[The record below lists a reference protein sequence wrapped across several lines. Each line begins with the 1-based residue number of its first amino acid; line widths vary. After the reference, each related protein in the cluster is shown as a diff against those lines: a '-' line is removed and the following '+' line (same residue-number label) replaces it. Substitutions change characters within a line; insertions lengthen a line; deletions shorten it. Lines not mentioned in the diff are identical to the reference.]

1 MKRPSLRPGHLTPLA
16 LAFSVAMTVGLPATA
31 DPSQPRL
38 GTGQGDFGGVGLMQT
53 PSARMSPLGGFA
65 FSLSRTAPYRRYSL
79 FFQPTAWLEAGFRY
93 VEVENRQYLAATD
106 DRNNLD
112 KGIDFKV
119 RLREEDRYWPELAVG
134 ARDIGGT
141 GLFAGEYLVA
151 SKRWHDLDLS
161 LGIGWGYLG
170 NQEDFT
176 NPLSQLDERFDRRSG
191 FASGGD
197 GGSFNLGSL
206 FSGRSALFGGIEY
219 QTPWEPLVLQLE
231 VEGNDYQHEP
241 QRNHQQQ
248 DSRLNLG
255 ARLRLTDNVE
265 LKASWQRGNTAMVG
279 ISFSTNLA
287 TLAQVKRDPLPVE
300 LASPPVAHTRDW
312 HGLSHA
318 LDANAGIGV
327 YRIRQDG
334 TSIIVEGEPT
344 RYRSLAES
352 EQRASRLLHNHLAS
366 DVETFRFR
374 WYERGMA
381 LRESVHERDALVAAA
396 ASSSGTVGYRH
407 GLYTHALLTP
417 ARGDVLHAATPRGF
431 TYSLEPQLEQNFG
444 GPDGYLYRLS
454 ASFDSEYRLGPS
466 DWLSATLSYTL
477 ADNLGKYRYMGPSE
491 LPRVRTHIGD
501 YLAETELGIS
511 NLQYTHTAQLGD
523 DWYAMG
529 YGGLLETMFAGAG
542 GELLYRPFNSD
553 VSVGLDINWVRQ
565 RAFDQGFDLR
575 GYSTWTGHLSGY
587 WQTDYEDVLAKVSI
601 GRYLAGDIGLT
612 FDVSRAFESGVHLG
626 GWATFTDAGSDF
638 GEGSFDK
645 GIYLSLPLDAFFV
658 HSTRQRAQL
667 AWRPLTRD
675 GGARLARRTTLYDL
689 TEERS
694 MGRYWEEQAG
704 LMH

>member
-1 MKRPSLRPGHLTPLA
+1 MKQPGIRTLSLTPLA
-16 LAFSVAMTVGLPATA
+16 FAIAMAATGAAIA
-31 DPSQPRL
+31 DPGQPRL
-38 GTGQGDFGGVGLMQT
+38 GSGQGDFGGAGLMQT
-53 PSARMSPLGGFA
+53 PSARMQPLGGFA

-93 VEVENRQYLAATD
+93 VEVENRRYLAATG

-119 RLREEDRYWPELAVG
+119 RLREEDRYWPQIAIG

-151 SKRWHDLDLS
+151 SKRWHDFDFS

-176 NPLSQLDERFDRRSG
+176 NPLARLDERFERRSG
-191 FASGGD
+191 FSSGGD
-197 GGSFNLGSL
+197 GGSVNLGSL

-231 VEGNDYQHEP
+231 LEGNDYRHEP

-248 DSRLNLG
+248 DSRVNLG
-255 ARLRLTDNVE
+255 ARLQLTDSIE
-265 LKASWQRGNTAMVG
+265 LKAGWQRGNTAMLG

-287 TLAQVKRDPLPVE
+287 TVSQVKRDPPPAD
-300 LASPPVAHTRDW
+300 LAAAPATHDGDW
-312 HGLSHA
+312 NGLSRE
-318 LDANAGIGV
+318 LEANAGLGV
-327 YRIRQDG
+327 YRIHQDG
-334 TSIIVEGEPT
+334 SSVVVEGEPT

-352 EQRASRLLHNHLAS
+352 EQRAGRLLHNHLGS
-366 DVETFRFR
+366 EVETFRFR
-374 WYERGMA
+374 WHERGMA
-381 LRESVHERDALVAAA
+381 LRESVHQRDDLVAAID
-396 ASSSGTVGYRH
+396 SSEHAVAYRH
-407 GLYTHALLTP
+407 GIYSHALLEP
-417 ARGDVLHAATPRGF
+417 EQGELLYESTPRGF
-431 TYSLEPQLEQNFG
+431 SYSLEPQLEQNFG

-454 ASFDSEYRLGPS
+454 ANFDSEYRFNANG
-466 DWLSATLSYTL
+466 WLSATLSYTVD
-477 ADNLGKYRYMGPSE
+477 DNLDKYRYVGPSD

-501 YLAETELGIS
+501 YLAETDIGIS
-511 NLQYTHTAQLGD
+511 NLQYTHTGHLGG

-529 YGGLLETMFAGAG
+529 YGGLLETMFAGVG
-542 GELLYRPFNSD
+542 GELLYRPFNGD
-553 VSVGLDINWVRQ
+553 VAVGLDVNWVKQ
-565 RAFDQGFDLR
+565 RDFDQRFDMR
-575 GYSTWTGHLSGY
+575 DYSTWTGHLTGY
-587 WQTDYEDVLAKVSI
+587 WQTDIEDMLAKVSV
-601 GRYLAGDIGLT
+601 GRYLAGDLGMT
-612 FDVSRAFESGVHLG
+612 FDVSREFDSGVRLG

-658 HSTRQRAQL
+658 RSTRQRAQL

-675 GGARLARRTTLYDL
+675 GGAQLARRQALYDL

-694 MGRYWEEQAG
+694 MGRYWEQQAD
-704 LMH
+704 MMR